1 MPMVSAPPG
10 RLSTTTA
17 WPSSLASAGATM
29 RAMLS
34 VALPAACGTTRR
46 SGRSGNCAATGHAAP
61 RARTRTK
68 CFRLRLQLA
77 AHFTALVAVGV
88 HVDVQV
94 ARLEILQLLRRE
106 LAAGGNAVGVALLLE
121 RHDHGAV
128 GALGA
133 AMDVRHGALD
143 ILGRDAAADG
153 AVLRHAQGARARAG
167 DGERRYFFASAKVDV
182 HRAAAGHPRGRIVP
196 IRGAGREGESRGD
209 GNDQFHYQFA
219 HGLLLDRTEHTD
231 G

>member
-17 WPSSLASAGATM
+17 WPSSFASAGATM

-46 SGRSGNCAATGHAAP
+46 IGRSGNWARLGAAASHAAP
-61 RARTRTK
+61 RATSK
-68 CFRLRLQLA
+68 AGSFRLGLHLA

-167 DGERRYFFASAKVDV
+167 HVERRYFLASAEVDV
-182 HRAAAGHPRGRIVP
+182 HRAAAGHPRR
-196 IRGAGREGESRGD
+196 
-209 GNDQFHYQFA
+209 
-219 HGLLLDRTEHTD
+219 
-231 G
+231 